1 MRKRYESGFQD
12 GNTAYFSK
20 DATGPLLP
28 LDARTR
34 PEVARFNDCMQRK
47 VASYLATAIPGR
59 VLVVLGAQR
68 TLNTPQGMLL
78 TSIGMTA
85 DQADEFAL
93 WLQAA
98 AAELR
103 AQTPP
108 ASPAPTP

>member
-1 MRKRYESGFQD
+1 MRKKYESGFQD
-12 GNTAYFSK
+12 GHTAYFPK
-20 DATGPLLP
+20 DATGLLLP

-47 VASYLATAIPGR
+47 VASYLATAVPGR
-59 VLVVLGAQR
+59 VMVVLGAQR
-68 TLNTPQGMLL
+68 ALNTPQGMML

-85 DQADEFAL
+85 DQAEEFAL

-103 AQTPP
+103 AQTK
-108 ASPAPTP
+108 PTSEPT